1 VEIGKNS
8 LSYSRQKNTKDFKFV
23 VFHIGKP
30 CIGLGRLD
38 IFGMVDQRLGWIT
51 YHEQRLPDLS

>member
-1 VEIGKNS
+1 

-23 VFHIGKP
+23 VFHRGKP